1 MDSGGEAIA
10 AEVFKDDLL
19 QMVEQHG
26 LPREI
31 LPIADRDS
39 VVAAK

>member
-26 LPREI
+26 FARLTLRVKKP
-31 LPIADRDS
+31 
-39 VVAAK
+39 AKVK